1 MKEFNSL
8 PCKLQSMILA
18 SCLRISV
25 WFRVKVSDPVVS
37 YTIVPGQIDK
47 KKTWDQCLA
56 PTYCSFR
63 KIFFWADELMLLI
76 WTIRANLLKTMLL
89 MLIHVFSLQKN
100 FQIELLSLRKSARK
114 SSYLYLRN
122 IGNDSMPSF
131 YKKLVQWQS
140 CYEYYTKKS
149 EWWKGVAA
157 HCTGKIKFFVKETFA
172 TRLRNFR
179 R

>member
-25 WFRVKVSDPVVS
+25 WFSVKVSDPVVS

-63 KIFFWADELMLLI
+63 NIFFWADELMLLI

-89 MLIHVFSLQKN
+89 MLIHVFSLQKL
-100 FQIELLSLRKSARK
+100 FRLSFSVSARVHENLAI
-114 SSYLYLRN
+114 YILETLAM
-122 IGNDSMPSF
+122 IVC
-131 YKKLVQWQS
+131 LVVQWQS
-140 CYEYYTKKS
+140 SYYTKKS

-157 HCTGKIKFFVKETFA
+157 QEK
-172 TRLRNFR
+172 
-179 R
+179 